1 MAATPPHP
9 SSLDSRASPEVAGPA
24 CTNGNTRAKP
34 KELDLQAPARSNVG
48 RWRRLRKRTAQ
59 AGREEPKRAG
69 DGNSR
74 SGGAP
79 EAVADLR
86 AEAAAATE
94 AGPPV

>member
-1 MAATPPHP
+1 MGET
-9 SSLDSRASPEVAGPA
+9 
-24 CTNGNTRAKP
+24 CIGNTTK
-34 KELDLQAPARSNVG
+34 LQNSLSRIRIG
-48 RWRRLRKRTAQ
+48 KQ
-59 AGREEPKRAG
+59 AG

-94 AGPPV
+94 AGPPI